1 MKQSK
6 LAKTMGLATAVGMLC
21 LPGIVFADTE
31 FKGRTEK
38 VNYSDLN
45 IDKKEGAEALYRR
58 LKQASKRVCGLDSI
72 RVTGG
77 VREISQSRA
86 CYRKT
91 LDEAVAEVE
100 NEELNSIHEG

>member
-6 LAKTMGLATAVGMLC
+6 LAKTMGVATLARVLC
-21 LPGIVFADTE
+21 LPGVVLADTE
-31 FKGRTEK
+31 FKGRSEK
-38 VNYSDLN
+38 VEFSDLN

-72 RVTGG
+72 RVAGG
-77 VREISQSRA
+77 VREVSRSRA

-91 LDEAVAEVE
+91 LDQAVAELGS
-100 NEELNSIHEG
+100 EELRSVHEG

>member
-6 LAKTMGLATAVGMLC
+6 LAKTMGVATLAGVLC
-21 LPGIVFADTE
+21 LPGVVLADTE
-31 FKGRTEK
+31 FKGRSEK
-38 VNYSDLN
+38 VEFSDLN

-72 RVTGG
+72 RVAGG
-77 VREISQSRA
+77 VREVSRSRA

-91 LDEAVAEVE
+91 LDQAVAELGS
-100 NEELNSIHEG
+100 EELRSIHEG